1 MEIAMPMMYLPWII
15 YSATL
20 ALLFDAPRADRK

>member
-15 YSATL
+15 FSATMSM
-20 ALLFDAPRADRK
+20 LFDAPLADRK